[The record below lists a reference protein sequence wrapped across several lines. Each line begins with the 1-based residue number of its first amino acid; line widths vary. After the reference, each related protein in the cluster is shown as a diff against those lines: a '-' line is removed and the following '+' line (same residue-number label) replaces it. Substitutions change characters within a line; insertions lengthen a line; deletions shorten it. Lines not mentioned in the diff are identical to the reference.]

1 MKWLDK
7 LERKYGKYAI
17 PNLMYYVIMLYIV
30 GFVINIVAPELYT
43 EYLALDAQAILHGQ
57 IWRIFTFIIQPPNSS
72 YFFILFALYLYYM
85 IGKTLEYMWG
95 AFRFNLYFFSG
106 MLLHVIACL
115 LIYLIFGMNFQM
127 GSFYLNMSLFFVYVA
142 LFPDAEFLLFF
153 IIPIKAKWLGII
165 EGVYF
170 AITIAAGFIV
180 PVGSPLWFSLLQAG
194 IMALPANSISALLS
208 LLNFIIFF
216 LGSNRNRFSPKQ
228 ARRRTIYQKKVHV
241 ASQNNT
247 HHRCAICGRTEKD
260 DENLEFRFCSK
271 CKGNYEYCQ
280 DHLFTHEHRK

>member
-17 PNLMYYVIMLYIV
+17 PNLMYYVIILYIV

-165 EGVYF
+165 EGAYF

-271 CKGNYEYCQ
+271 CNGNYEYCQ
-280 DHLFTHEHRK
+280 DHLFTHQHVK

>member
-17 PNLMYYVIMLYIV
+17 PNLMYYVIILYIV

-165 EGVYF
+165 EGAYF

-194 IMALPANSISALLS
+194 VMALPANSISALLS

-241 ASQNNT
+241 ASQDNT

>member
-7 LERKYGKYAI
+7 LERKYGKYTI

-165 EGVYF
+165 EGAYF

-180 PVGSPLWFSLLQAG
+180 PVGSTLWFSLLQVG

>member
-17 PNLMYYVIMLYIV
+17 PNLMYYVIILYIV

-165 EGVYF
+165 EGAYF

-271 CKGNYEYCQ
+271 CDGNYEYCQ

>member
-17 PNLMYYVIMLYIV
+17 PNLMYYVIILYIV

-43 EYLALDAQAILHGQ
+43 EYWLWMRRQFFMDQ

-115 LIYLIFGMNFQM
+115 LIYLVFGMNFQM

-165 EGVYF
+165 EGAYF
-170 AITIAAGFIV
+170 AITIAGRIYCPGREHFVVFPFAGRYY
-180 PVGSPLWFSLLQAG
+180 G
-194 IMALPANSISALLS
+194 
-208 LLNFIIFF
+208 
-216 LGSNRNRFSPKQ
+216 
-228 ARRRTIYQKKVHV
+228 
-241 ASQNNT
+241 AS
-247 HHRCAICGRTEKD
+247 G
-260 DENLEFRFCSK
+260 
-271 CKGNYEYCQ
+271 
-280 DHLFTHEHRK
+280 